1 MSIFNEVQ
9 QLEHLTV
16 IGKSLIKYAMSIE
29 PGIVFKRKVDW
40 WLPDDE
46 QNFVGFQFQWTN
58 ALSITISL

>member
-29 PGIVFKRKVDW
+29 PGIVFERKADW
-40 WLPDDE
+40 WTPDED
-46 QNFVGFQFQWTN
+46 QYHDQSVWN
-58 ALSITISL
+58 AAGAIQAG